1 MGNRHHIIVCV
12 SGWAGSGKDEFCRE
26 IVAQGAIH
34 TALADPGK
42 RHCMDTYGFTYD
54 QLWGPSS
61 SRNKGDYRYP
71 KPIVKELGIDPEFI
85 IDAYGKSP
93 KLFLSPRETLQEYM
107 ELMNKLYADTWI
119 RKGVDIQRELA
130 KGGRNYSKQYGVE
143 VWAIDRPEP
152 EEFITCFSDFRHIH
166 EHKFVKENGPKDGYV
181 PILVRIKRPGIES
194 PPFAHRSET
203 EQTKIRDAA
212 YDFVVDNDGTI
223 DDLHI
228 AAQNVVRKVR
238 EKSWTGKPWSNQNV
252 VDKEGDRYVPLCSK
266 KSWSVISRMV

>member
-1 MGNRHHIIVCV
+1 MGNQRHIIICV

-26 IVAQGAIH
+26 VVALGATH

-61 SRNKGDYRYP
+61 SRNKGDHRYP
-71 KPIVKELGIDPEFI
+71 KHVVKELGLDPELI
-85 IDAYGKSP
+85 KAAYGESP

-130 KGGRNYSKQYGVE
+130 KGGRSYSKQHGVE
-143 VWAIDRPEP
+143 VLSSIKPRP
-152 EEFITCFSDFRHIH
+152 EEFITCFSDFRHVH
-166 EHKFVKENGPKDGYV
+166 EHRFVKENGPKDGYISV
-181 PILVRIKRPGIES
+181 LVRIKRPGIES

-203 EQTKIRDAA
+203 EQTRIRDEA

-223 DDLHI
+223 DDLHF
-228 AAQNVVRKVR
+228 AAKNIVRKVR

-252 VDKEGDRYVPLCSK
+252 VDKEGDRYIPLCSK
-266 KSWSVISRMV
+266 RS